1 MIRAVTVFQASF
13 LLYLGNRYASIA
25 QWVSFRTLPPRHA
38 PSVNRASSTATML
51 LQAAPPVAPTPI
63 PLQAPLPFSL
73 ARATPG
79 LLAVPLV
86 QAARC

>member
-1 MIRAVTVFQASF
+1 MTVFQASF
-13 LLYLGNRYASIA
+13 LLNPEIRYALIA

-63 PLQAPLPFSL
+63 PLQAPLQFNL

-79 LLAVPLV
+79 LLALPLV